1 MAVRRQTNPCHLIS
15 VPSLRRTLL
24 SSSPATWHHGWVWQ
38 QGSIHGALAMW
49 CTEHSVDYEFI
60 AISWPRH
67 CFDPHFINK
76 DPKACVTEWPT
87 RKWQSWNSNAS
98 CLFQNPFL
106 YHNYYIPE
114 EALIILSLSFGRWSW
129 GPRKSP
135 VFELGFFMFSSWFFH
150 LGLYFG
156 PDISGPQFIIHKMEP
171 IMPRVEL
178 WWRLNMESMLMS
190 TLCKPLFLWSRRGSI
205 DMIILVLEMDKRCL
219 TEMKCL
225 V

>member
-1 MAVRRQTNPCHLIS
+1 MRHVLLFIPFYRWENCTGLE
-15 VPSLRRTLL
+15 SLSNVAGD
-24 SSSPATWHHGWVWQ
+24 SSNKWQSQKANKPMSSDFSAIPPKDSPATWHHGWVWQ
-38 QGSIHGALAMW
+38 QGSIYGALAMW

-76 DPKACVTEWPT
+76 DPQACVTEWLT

-114 EALIILSLSFGRWSW
+114 EALIVLSLSCLVGGHGVLGRALYL
-129 GPRKSP
+129 K
-135 VFELGFFMFSSWFFH
+135 LGFLCSH
-150 LGLYFG
+150 LG
-156 PDISGPQFIIHKMEP
+156 S
-171 IMPRVEL
+171 
-178 WWRLNMESMLMS
+178 S
-190 TLCKPLFLWSRRGSI
+190 TWVCTLAQTFLGLSSSSIKWSQS
-205 DMIILVLEMDKRCL
+205 
-219 TEMKCL
+219 CL